1 MPEFKKFAKLIND
14 QFVAMQ
20 TDELYVVDLGEIDI
34 FATYLEAFPEGTNP
48 IYRVRTEHDGSIDKH
63 FIRRIGNVVAIQNGQ
78 IVTVWDSV
86 FKAEHPYDV
95 VSRRMSELI
104 KSLPIKNVFRTR
116 ENSYGNEETIEL
128 LEGNQTKKWF
138 HLHTGEIDRRY
149 RTQDVEAELGKFTG
163 VAQVFR
169 RGLEELSL
177 SAMNDVRDL
186 IDQNALYRGEE
197 HLTALKRFIS
207 LKTMFDQPEL
217 TAQERDL
224 FVWSNIGDRNARF
237 RNTVIGTLVQDLS
250 EGVDLERAVKG
261 FETKV
266 APTNYKRPTAL
277 ITPRMVE
284 DAMTTIR
291 DLDLEPALERRFAQ
305 LSDVSVNN
313 VLFVDNSVQ
322 NGMKGGVQ
330 DLLMSEA
337 KRTPARDMKATEIG
351 IDDFMSNILPGSST
365 IDVSLKNGHAGNFM
379 SLTAPAR
386 DTVQPLFKWSNNFA
400 WSYDGNI
407 TDSIR
412 EKVKRAGGNVDATLR
427 VSLAWFNS
435 DDLDIHVL
443 EPSGNVIN
451 FSNKDGKLDVDM
463 NAGGPSS
470 REPVEN
476 VQWTGRVPDGR
487 YTVNVH
493 NYSKRESVDV
503 GFVLEVEFDG
513 NIQTFSYDKAVKNQ
527 ESVKS
532 LELTV
537 KNGML
542 QTVTICTS
550 GVINGSSSIE
560 KWGVHTE
567 QFVPVNTIMFS
578 PNHWDD
584 NATGNKHWFFILKDC
599 VNPDRTRGIYN
610 EFLKPELEQHRKVF
624 EILGDKTKCETTDDQ
639 LSGVGFSSTKREKLT
654 VLADGRPYEIQ
665 F

>member
-1 MPEFKKFAKLIND
+1 MPEFKNFAKLINE
-14 QFVAMQ
+14 QFVSMQ
-20 TDELYVVDLGEIDI
+20 TDELYVVDIGDTDI
-34 FATYLEAFPEGTNP
+34 FEFYLDAFPEGTNP

-63 FIRRIGNVVAIQNGQ
+63 FIRRIGNVVAIRDGAM
-78 IVTVWDSV
+78 VSVWDVVS
-86 FKAEHPYDV
+86 AEAPYDV
-95 VSRRMSELI
+95 VSQRMSELI

-128 LEGNQTKKWF
+128 IEGNQTKKWF
-138 HLHTGEIDRRY
+138 HLHTGQIAERY
-149 RTQDVEAELGKFTG
+149 RTQDVEAVCGQIAS
-163 VAQVFR
+163 VAGVFR
-169 RGLEELSL
+169 RGLDELSL
-177 SAMNDVRDL
+177 SAMTDVKEL
-186 IDQNALYRGEE
+186 IQANTLYRGEE
-197 HLTALKRFIS
+197 HLESLKRFIA
-207 LKTMFDQPEL
+207 LKAVYDQPEL

-224 FVWSNIGDRNARF
+224 FMWSNTGDRNARF

-284 DAMTTIR
+284 DAMTKIR

-322 NGMKGGVQ
+322 GTMRGGVQ

-337 KRTPARDMKATEIG
+337 KPTTPARNIKATPIG
-351 IDDFMSNILPGSST
+351 IDDFMSNILPGLST
-365 IDVSLKNGHAGNFM
+365 IDVSLKNGHTGNFM
-379 SLTAPAR
+379 SLTAPVR
-386 DTVQPLFKWSNNFA
+386 DDVQPLFKWSNNFA

-427 VSLAWFNS
+427 VSLAWFNR
-435 DDLDIHVL
+435 DDLDIHVQ
-443 EPSGNVIN
+443 EPSGRLIS
-451 FSNKDGKLDVDM
+451 FSNKCGILDVDM

-476 VQWTGRVPDGR
+476 MQWNGRVPDGEYR
-487 YTVNVH
+487 VAVNQ
-493 NYSKRESVDV
+493 YSKRESVDV

-513 NIQTFSYDKAVKNQ
+513 NTQTFSHEKSIPHGRTIDSLRLMVRNGVLVDVKTN
-527 ESVKS
+527 SP
-532 LELTV
+532 
-537 KNGML
+537 
-542 QTVTICTS
+542 
-550 GVINGSSSIE
+550 GVVSGSSSVE

-624 EILGDKTKCETTDDQ
+624 EILGDKTKCEVTDNQ

-654 VLADGRPYEIQ
+654 VIADGRPYEIQ